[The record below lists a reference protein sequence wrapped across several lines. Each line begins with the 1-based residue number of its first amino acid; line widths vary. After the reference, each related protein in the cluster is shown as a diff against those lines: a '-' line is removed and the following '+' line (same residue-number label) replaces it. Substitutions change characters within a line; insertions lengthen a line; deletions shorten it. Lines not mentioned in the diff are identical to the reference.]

1 MFKTN
6 QKYSRGISGDGTFL
20 HSNMFIVFGSFLLIW
35 AIN

>member
-6 QKYSRGISGDGTFL
+6 QEYSRDISKDGTFL

-35 AIN
+35 TIN